1 MTNFVR
7 LMMAGLL
14 TLLIGTSLSQAE
26 TVNYSPGML
35 PKLTKTG
42 KPVLLDFYTTWCITC
57 RAQQRVISKL
67 LSNESEFSDVIW
79 VKIDWDQYSGSDL
92 SKKLRI
98 PRRSVLVMLKNG
110 KETSR
115 LVAQTDTKAIRKLIQ
130 SGLN

>member
-1 MTNFVR
+1 
-7 LMMAGLL
+7 
-14 TLLIGTSLSQAE
+14 
-26 TVNYSPGML
+26 ML

-115 LVAQTDTKAIRKLIQ
+115 LVAQTDTKSIRKLIQ